1 MKIDK
6 NKNII
11 RNDLPK
17 DGHKIYLG
25 FMNVSVY
32 LLINLINTRG
42 QIEKSIII
50 GWNTERSIKCNST
63 IYANLYH

>member
-17 DGHKIYLG
+17 DGHKIYLE

-42 QIEKSIII
+42 QIEK
-50 GWNTERSIKCNST
+50 KV
-63 IYANLYH
+63 